1 MLRPPDELHQRVGED
16 ASDELPCSGDSH
28 AFELVPDRTLRE
40 PWNASLPLLRLLCT
54 VTTSIAHSGP
64 AAQEEWAKVQCHI
77 CLTPHSVSCTDWW
90 TCLCTSAMTRCVS
103 SPNCSQA
110 HWLSLAGRALTQTD
124 PREDVFKR
132 HISGDTAACL
142 LPHAVLTKMVTLTG

>member
-54 VTTSIAHSGP
+54 VTTSIAAFWSSGP
-64 AAQEEWAKVQCHI
+64 GGVGQRPMSHLLDSTFGELHRYVDM
-77 CLTPHSVSCTDWW
+77 SVY
-90 TCLCTSAMTRCVS
+90 AMTRCVS

-110 HWLSLAGRALTQTD
+110 HWLSLAGRALKQTD
-124 PREDVFKR
+124 LCERTSSR
-132 HISGDTAACL
+132 GISAATPWL
-142 LPHAVLTKMVTLTG
+142 VVLPTLCSRRW